1 MATIAQMLP
10 TDIGVFEVLDKKGK
24 AEIFKGI
31 PAMDKHLPKIL
42 EKDFTSLSKRLSA
55 GQSKRIAKLVVAQ
68 KRARDK
74 IRFVMFQLYR
84 LLDASRGTDDQNL
97 AFKTWEGM
105 LYLVLD
111 DAVVAI
117 KEQQDIILS
126 NRGYGEAILRKKDS
140 IIPLEI
146 KQQLEEIKKFD
157 EAFNT
162 RPRFSGWGSSRG
174 ANSRFSRGSS
184 RGGWKKSSFKG
195 SGRGR
200 NFSRFRN
207 SFSSRGNYGKSSS
220 SGRSN
225 YPRSGNGGYR
235 SDDEFSLR
243 STPNTGT
250 FSSFR
255 GRPRGGASK

>member
-1 MATIAQMLP
+1 
-10 TDIGVFEVLDKKGK
+10 
-24 AEIFKGI
+24 
-31 PAMDKHLPKIL
+31 
-42 EKDFTSLSKRLSA
+42 
-55 GQSKRIAKLVVAQ
+55 
-68 KRARDK
+68 
-74 IRFVMFQLYR
+74 
-84 LLDASRGTDDQNL
+84 LDASRGTDDQSL

-126 NRGYGEAILRKKDS
+126 NHGYGEAILRKKDS

>member
-1 MATIAQMLP
+1 
-10 TDIGVFEVLDKKGK
+10 
-24 AEIFKGI
+24 
-31 PAMDKHLPKIL
+31 MDKHLPFQ
-42 EKDFTSLSKRLSA
+42 DFTSLSKRLSV

-68 KRARDK
+68 KRARDQ
-74 IRFVMFQLYR
+74 IRFVMFQLQR
-84 LLDASRGTDDQNL
+84 LLDTSRGMMIKIL
-97 AFKTWEGM
+97 LSRPGKGC
-105 LYLVLD
+105 YILVLD

-126 NRGYGEAILRKKDS
+126 NHGYGEAILRKKDS
-140 IIPLEI
+140 IIPLEV

-207 SFSSRGNYGKSSS
+207 SFSSRGIWKI
-220 SGRSN
+220 
-225 YPRSGNGGYR
+225 
-235 SDDEFSLR
+235 F
-243 STPNTGT
+243 
-250 FSSFR
+250 
-255 GRPRGGASK
+255 